1 MKLGWMINLKS
12 ILISLKRRERSESI
26 TIGQMEIM
34 TKTLWYWGDVENP
47 SSAAWP
53 DGTDF
58 TVTGKYG
65 RYIDIPKGSSKEFG
79 FLLLDESKSG
89 DDVKIRQEDYKFADL
104 KNHSQIF
111 LRDDDP
117 TVYTNPYYVN
127 DIRMTG
133 AQHVGKEK
141 IEASFSTL
149 AGAQKEELLKRTK
162 ITDAQGNPVTIT
174 DLL

>member
-34 TKTLWYWGDVENP
+34 TKISLVLGRCRESEQCCLAGWDRFYSDRGN
-47 SSAAWP
+47 
-53 DGTDF
+53 
-58 TVTGKYG
+58 TVVTS
-65 RYIDIPKGSSKEFG
+65 ISPKGSSKEFG

-117 TVYTNPYYVN
+117 TVLYQP
-127 DIRMTG
+127 IPM
-133 AQHVGKEK
+133 
-141 IEASFSTL
+141 ST
-149 AGAQKEELLKRTK
+149 
-162 ITDAQGNPVTIT
+162 ISV
-174 DLL
+174 